1 MLMMFI
7 LTVAGS
13 DLAGVYVS
21 VHLTCVAQSFPRAS
35 VSLRYFPT
43 TLTDIPKFN
52 SFIPSL

>member
-21 VHLTCVAQSFPRAS
+21 VHLTCVAQSFPEPVYLS
-35 VSLRYFPT
+35 QVFP
-43 TLTDIPKFN
+43 N
-52 SFIPSL
+52 YAH